1 MTLLA
6 INFAYVFRKLYV
18 GLLTHFVELYSN
30 SYYYSIFCRRMRSKT
45 SPSLVCPTS
54 KCRKGDGTP
63 RPANRQCKRLPPHC
77 AQCCKLA
84 GGCTLPGHL
93 PVSAFP
99 LPSSTSLSHQSLRG
113 SSLGAGSDDTR
124 GVLLP
129 SGSQDLH
136 PSQSGDGPV
145 MTTSD
150 GVLQAR
156 SYARPLDENYARAWF
171 DAHKQTSEA
180 ERLLRSNTK
189 MNVDIENT
197 VRVVYWKK
205 VWSRSYV

>member
-1 MTLLA
+1 MAHHVLQTGSA
-6 INFAYVFRKLYV
+6 NGSHHIV
-18 GLLTHFVELYSN
+18 
-30 SYYYSIFCRRMRSKT
+30 RSVV
-45 SPSLVCPTS
+45 SSLV
-54 KCRKGDGTP
+54 D
-63 RPANRQCKRLPPHC
+63 
-77 AQCCKLA
+77 
-84 GGCTLPGHL
+84 
-93 PVSAFP
+93 
-99 LPSSTSLSHQSLRG
+99 SLRG

-171 DAHKQTSEA
+171 DAHKQTSEV

-205 VWSRSYV
+205 FRSVYVSSTQLQESSYLQTISP